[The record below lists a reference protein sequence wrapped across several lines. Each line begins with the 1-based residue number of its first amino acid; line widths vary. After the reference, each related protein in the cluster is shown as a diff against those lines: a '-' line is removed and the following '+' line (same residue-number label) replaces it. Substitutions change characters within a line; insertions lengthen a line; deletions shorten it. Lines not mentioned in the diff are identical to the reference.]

1 MKLVISDAN
10 TGLKKA
16 IGTVFR
22 GASWQR
28 RRVHLIRNI
37 LAVVGKGSQEM
48 VASIIR
54 PIST

>member
-1 MKLVISDAN
+1 LVISDAN

-28 RRVHLIRNI
+28 CRVHLIRNI